1 MSIISF
7 IIIAIALGISTMVLI
22 KRCAEATPVR
32 LSAGLLIATMVAMVH
47 TVLFIVGMLAGNL
60 LRFESADDPFAYA
73 EVNSLVLM
81 GMTVVVLLKLLFP
94 YLRRE
99 PKLAVFPLNGGLG
112 RTLLMTVASGINIFL
127 LGMGVGFVA
136 LLSQGVHRAVW
147 PLFTLTLLFSYLGIM
162 YGRQKV
168 EMRPR
173 RWIIISCVLL
183 LGVAIAAVVNA
194 G

>member
-81 GMTVVVLLKLLFP
+81 GMTVVVLLKLLSP

>member
-81 GMTVVVLLKLLFP
+81 GMTVVVLLKLLSP

-136 LLSQGVHRAVW
+136 LLSQSVHRAVW

>member
-7 IIIAIALGISTMVLI
+7 IIIAIALGISTMVLME
-22 KRCAEATPVR
+22 RCAEATPVR

-73 EVNSLVLM
+73 EVNALVLM

>member
-73 EVNSLVLM
+73 EVNALVLM
-81 GMTVVVLLKLLFP
+81 GMTVVVLLKLLSP

-136 LLSQGVHRAVW
+136 LLSQDVHRAVW

>member
-7 IIIAIALGISTMVLI
+7 IIIAIAFGISTMVLM

-73 EVNSLVLM
+73 EVNALVLM

>member
-60 LRFESADDPFAYA
+60 LRFESADDPFAYT

-81 GMTVVVLLKLLFP
+81 GMTVVVLLKLLSP

-136 LLSQGVHRAVW
+136 LLSQDVHRAVW

>member
-81 GMTVVVLLKLLFP
+81 GMTVMVLLKLLSP

>member
-1 MSIISF
+1 M
-7 IIIAIALGISTMVLI
+7 
-22 KRCAEATPVR
+22 R

-60 LRFESADDPFAYA
+60 LRFESADAPFAYA

-81 GMTVVVLLKLLFP
+81 GMTVVVLLKLLSP

-136 LLSQGVHRAVW
+136 LLSQDVHRAVW
-147 PLFTLTLLFSYLGIM
+147 PLFTLILLFSYLGIM

>member
-1 MSIISF
+1 M
-7 IIIAIALGISTMVLI
+7 
-22 KRCAEATPVR
+22 R

-47 TVLFIVGMLAGNL
+47 TVLFVAGMLAGNL

-81 GMTVVVLLKLLFP
+81 GMTVVVLLKLLSP

>member
-1 MSIISF
+1 
-7 IIIAIALGISTMVLI
+7 MVLM
-22 KRCAEATPVR
+22 KRCTEATPVR

-73 EVNSLVLM
+73 EVNALVLM
-81 GMTVVVLLKLLFP
+81 GMTVVVLLKLLSP

-112 RTLLMTVASGINIFL
+112 HTLLMTVASGINIFL

>member
-7 IIIAIALGISTMVLI
+7 IIIAIALGISTMVLM

-73 EVNSLVLM
+73 EVNALVLM

-99 PKLAVFPLNGGLG
+99 PKLAVFPLSGGLG

>member
-73 EVNSLVLM
+73 EVNALVLM

-136 LLSQGVHRAVW
+136 LLSQDVHRAVW

>member
-81 GMTVVVLLKLLFP
+81 GMTVVVLLKLLSP

-99 PKLAVFPLNGGLG
+99 RKLAVFPLNGGLG

>member
-7 IIIAIALGISTMVLI
+7 IIIAIALGISTMVLM

-32 LSAGLLIATMVAMVH
+32 LSTGLLIAAMVAMVH
-47 TVLFIVGMLAGNL
+47 TVLFVVGMLAGNL

-81 GMTVVVLLKLLFP
+81 GMTVVVLLKLLSP

>member
-81 GMTVVVLLKLLFP
+81 GMTVVVLLKLLSP

-136 LLSQGVHRAVW
+136 LLSQDVHRAVW

>member
-7 IIIAIALGISTMVLI
+7 IIIAIALGISTMVLM

-73 EVNSLVLM
+73 EVNALVLM

>member
-47 TVLFIVGMLAGNL
+47 TVLFVAGMLAGNL

-81 GMTVVVLLKLLFP
+81 GMTVVVLLKLLSP

>member
-7 IIIAIALGISTMVLI
+7 IIIAIALGISTMVLM

-32 LSAGLLIATMVAMVH
+32 LSTGLLIAAMVAMVH

-81 GMTVVVLLKLLFP
+81 GMTVVVLLKLLSP

>member
-7 IIIAIALGISTMVLI
+7 IIIAIALGISTMVLM

-60 LRFESADDPFAYA
+60 LRFVSADAPFAYA
-73 EVNSLVLM
+73 EVNALVLM